1 MTVRSIIDSIL
12 SGVAYVV
19 IAYTI
24 YCVYPLLHCCEDADT
39 RHLLLQQLFLFPSPI
54 PTSPY
59 LYHSL
64 FIPDLLDC
72 SISEWRLILQGSHV
86 VGKGSR

>member
-24 YCVYPLLHCCEDADT
+24 YCVYPLLHYCEDTDT

-64 FIPDLLDC
+64 FIPDLLEC
-72 SISEWRLILQGSHV
+72 SILEWRWLLLGSHV